1 MSATLSVSK
10 IYNDLTLYTS
20 HLIKIGTLLIMTI
33 VAVKISTALINK
45 FFENKSKL
53 KIVGEEKR
61 LDTIKGIIV
70 SVVKY
75 TIYFVGLTPILE
87 IFEINIGSLIA
98 AAGVGGLAIGFGAQS
113 LIKDVITGFFILLEN
128 QFQVGDYVAVD
139 DLSGIVEEM
148 TLRVTI
154 LRDFNGDMH
163 IIPNGTINRLT
174 NKCRGSMR
182 AWIEVGV
189 AYEENIDHVI
199 DRLNYLFDKIE
210 NENIIGKAQTLGVT
224 NFGSSEVTIAIIAR
238 CTPMNQW
245 DVERFLRKEIKN
257 MFDKEGIEIPYEK
270 RVIIQEK

>member
-1 MSATLSVSK
+1 MNILYK
-10 IYNDLTLYTS
+10 IYNDLRLS
-20 HLIKIGTLLIMTI
+20 IPNLIQIGALLTVTI
-33 VAVKISTALINK
+33 IAVKISTALINK
-45 FFENKSKL
+45 FFENKSRL
-53 KIVGEEKR
+53 KIIGEEKR
-61 LDTIKGIIV
+61 LNTIKSIMV
-70 SVVKY
+70 SIVKY
-75 TIYFVGLTPILE
+75 TIYFIGLTPILG

-113 LIKDVITGFFILLEN
+113 LIKDIITGFFILLEN
-128 QFQVGDYVAVD
+128 QFQVGDHVVVD
-139 DLSGIVEEM
+139 NLSGIVEEM

-199 DRLNYLFDKIE
+199 DRLNHLFDTIE

-224 NFGSSEVTIAIIAR
+224 NFGASEVTIGIIAR
-238 CTPMNQW
+238 CKPLNQ
-245 DVERFLRKEIKN
+245 
-257 MFDKEGIEIPYEK
+257 
-270 RVIIQEK
+270 